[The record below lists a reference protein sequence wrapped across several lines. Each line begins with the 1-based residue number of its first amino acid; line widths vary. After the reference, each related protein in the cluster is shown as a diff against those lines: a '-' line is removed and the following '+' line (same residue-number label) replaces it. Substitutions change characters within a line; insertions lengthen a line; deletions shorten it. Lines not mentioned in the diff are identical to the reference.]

1 MKSLPERVMFTMGD
15 IAAAEGALSAG
26 CRYFGGYPITPAT
39 EIAEW
44 MARRMPELRG
54 AYVQYEDEIASIT
67 SVIGASWTGTKAMT
81 ATSGPG
87 VSLMLEA
94 IGLAVMTETPLVL
107 VNIMRGGPSTGQP
120 TRGQQGDIMQA
131 KWGSHGD
138 YQIIGLTPASV
149 QEMFDQTVQAFNLAE
164 KYRTP
169 VFVLADE
176 TVGHMREKLV
186 IPDEKDIKLVNR
198 KQPTVDPSEYLPF
211 KADDDLVP
219 PMAVF
224 GSKYQFYATGLTHDE
239 RGYPSD
245 KENIQIDLITRLN
258 DKILKNADDIIDL
271 EKYQLDDAKIAVIA
285 YGTPSR
291 SARRA
296 IAIAREEGIKAGL
309 LRLKTVW
316 PFPEEAVAELATEVD
331 HIIVAE
337 QNMGQIYHMVRS
349 AGAPT
354 PITLMRKPAGMP
366 QLPEEIVQKIKEI
379 DSQ

>member
-1 MKSLPERVMFTMGD
+1 MPERIMFTMGD
-15 IAAAEGALSAG
+15 IASAEGALSAG
-26 CRYFGGYPITPAT
+26 CKYFGGYPITPAT

-44 MARRMPELRG
+44 MALRMPQVG
-54 AYVQYEDEIASIT
+54 GSFVQYEDEIASIT
-67 SVIGASWTGTKAMT
+67 SVIGASWTGVKSMT

-138 YQIIGLTPASV
+138 YQIIALTPASV
-149 QEMFDQTVQAFNLAE
+149 QEMFDQTVQAFNLSE
-164 KYRTP
+164 RYRVP

-176 TVGHMREKLV
+176 TVGHMRERLV
-186 IPDEKDIKLVNR
+186 IPDEKDLKLEYR
-198 KQPTVDPSEYLPF
+198 KLAAGDPADFLPF
-211 KADDDLVP
+211 KPDEDLIP
-219 PMAVF
+219 PMALL

-239 RGYPSD
+239 RGYPTD
-245 KENIQIDLITRLN
+245 KEDVQLELVARLN
-258 DKILKNADDIIDL
+258 NKILHNADKIIDL
-271 EKYQLDDAKIAVIA
+271 ERFMLDDAKIAVVA

-291 SARRA
+291 SARKA
-296 IAIAREEGIKAGL
+296 IKEAREAGIKAGM

-316 PFPEEAVAELATEVD
+316 PFPEDALADLASEVK

-337 QNMGQIYHMVRS
+337 QNFGQVYYMVK
-349 AGAPT
+349 AAAAPT
-354 PITLMRKPAGMP
+354 PIHLMAKPAGMP
-366 QLPEEIVQKIKEI
+366 QLPHEILDKIKEI
-379 DSQ
+379 DSL

>member
-1 MKSLPERVMFTMGD
+1 MPERVMFTMGD
-15 IAAAEGALSAG
+15 IACAEGALSAG

-44 MARRMPELRG
+44 MALRMPEVGG

-67 SVIGASWTGTKAMT
+67 SVIGASWTGVKSMT

-120 TRGQQGDIMQA
+120 TRGQQGDVMQA

-138 YQIIGLTPASV
+138 YQIIALTPASV
-149 QEMFDQTVQAFNLAE
+149 QEMFDQTVQAFNLSE
-164 KYRTP
+164 RYRTP

-176 TVGHMREKLV
+176 TVGHMRERLV
-186 IPDEKDIKLVNR
+186 IPDEKDLKLEYR
-198 KQPTVDPSEYLPF
+198 KTPTVPPEEYLPF
-211 KADDDLVP
+211 KADEDLVP
-219 PMAVF
+219 PMALF

-245 KENIQIDLITRLN
+245 KENVQIELITRLN
-258 DKILKNADDIIDL
+258 DKIRKNADNIVDM
-271 EKYQLDDAKIAVIA
+271 ERFMLDDAKIAVVS

-291 SARRA
+291 SAKKA
-296 IAIAREEGIKAGL
+296 IKAAREEGIKAGM

-316 PFPEEAVAELATEVD
+316 PFPEKQVAQLASEVE

-337 QNMGQIYHMVRS
+337 QNLGQVYYMVK
-349 AGAPT
+349 AEAAPT
-354 PITLMRKPAGMP
+354 PVHLMVKPAGMP
-366 QLPEEIVQKIKEI
+366 QLPHEILDKIRQVNSI
-379 DSQ
+379 

>member
-1 MKSLPERVMFTMGD
+1 MPERVMFTLGD
-15 IAAAEGALSAG
+15 IACAEGALSAG

-44 MARRMPELRG
+44 MSQRMPEIGG

-67 SVIGASWTGTKAMT
+67 SVIGASWTGVKSMT

-94 IGLAVMTETPLVL
+94 VGLAVMTETPLVL

-120 TRGQQGDIMQA
+120 TKGQQGDVMQA

-138 YQIIGLTPASV
+138 YQIIALTPASV
-149 QEMFDQTVQAFNLAE
+149 QEMFDQTVQAFNLSE
-164 KYRTP
+164 KFRTP

-176 TVGHMREKLV
+176 TVGHMRERLV
-186 IPDEKDIKLVNR
+186 IPDEKDLKLEYR
-198 KQPTVDPSEYLPF
+198 KLPTVDPSEYLPF

-219 PMAVF
+219 PMALF

-245 KENIQIDLITRLN
+245 KENIQIELITRLN
-258 DKILKNADDIIDL
+258 EKILKNADEIIEL
-271 EKYQLDDAKIAVIA
+271 ERFMLDDAKIAVIS

-291 SARRA
+291 SAKRA
-296 IAIAREEGIKAGL
+296 IRDAREQGIKVGL

-316 PFPEEAVAELATEVD
+316 PFPEKQVAQLASEVD

-337 QNMGQIYHMVRS
+337 QNLGQVYYMVK
-349 AGAPT
+349 AFAAPT
-354 PITLMRKPAGMP
+354 PVHLMTKPAGMP
-366 QLPEEIVQKIKEI
+366 QLPNEILGKIREI
-379 DSQ
+379 KSI

>member
-1 MKSLPERVMFTMGD
+1 MPERIMFTMGD
-15 IAAAEGALSAG
+15 IACAEGAISAG
-26 CRYFGGYPITPAT
+26 CRYLGGYPITPAT

-44 MARRMPELRG
+44 MARRLPEVGG

-67 SVIGASWTGTKAMT
+67 SVIGASWAGVKSMT

-120 TRGQQGDIMQA
+120 TRGQQGDVMQA

-138 YQIIGLTPASV
+138 YQIIALTPASV
-149 QEMFDQTVQAFNLAE
+149 QEMFDQTVQAFNLSE
-164 KYRTP
+164 RYRTP

-176 TVGHMREKLV
+176 TVGHMRERLV
-186 IPDEKDIKLVNR
+186 IPDEKDLKLEYR
-198 KQPTVDPSEYLPF
+198 KTPTVDPKDYLPF

-219 PMAVF
+219 PMATF

-245 KENIQIDLITRLN
+245 KEDIQIELVTRLQN
-258 DKILKNADDIIDL
+258 KILHNSDKIIDL
-271 EKYQLDDAKIAVIA
+271 ERVELDDAKIGVIA

-291 SARRA
+291 SAKKA
-296 IAIAREEGIKAGL
+296 IKDAREEGIKAGL

-316 PFPEEAVAELATEVD
+316 PFPEEQVAQLASEVD

-337 QNMGQIYHMVRS
+337 QNLGQVYHMVR
-349 AGAPT
+349 AAAAPT
-354 PITLMRKPAGMP
+354 PVHLMSKPAGMP
-366 QLPEEIVQKIKEI
+366 QLPHEILGKLREI
-379 DSQ
+379 NSL

>member
-1 MKSLPERVMFTMGD
+1 MPERIMFTMGD
-15 IAAAEGALSAG
+15 IACAEGALSAG

-44 MARRMPELRG
+44 MSIRMPQLGG

-67 SVIGASWTGTKAMT
+67 SVIGASWAGVKAMT

-94 IGLAVMTETPLVL
+94 VGLAVMTETPLVL

-120 TRGQQGDIMQA
+120 TRGQQGDVMQA

-138 YQIIGLTPASV
+138 YQIIALTPASV

-164 KYRTP
+164 QYRVP

-176 TVGHMREKLV
+176 TVGHMREKLI
-186 IPDEKDIKLVNR
+186 IPDEKDLKIVER
-198 KQPTVDPSEYLPF
+198 KKPTVPPEEYLPF
-211 KADDDLVP
+211 KPDDNLVP
-219 PMAVF
+219 PMATF
-224 GSKYQFYATGLTHDE
+224 GSGYQFYATGLTHDQ

-245 KENIQIDLITRLN
+245 KEDVQIELINRLN
-258 DKILKNADDIIDL
+258 QKILRNADKIIDL
-271 EKYQLDDAKIAVIA
+271 ERFQLDDADVAVIA

-291 SARRA
+291 SAKRA
-296 IAIAREEGIKAGL
+296 IREAREQGLKVGL

-316 PFPEEAVAELATEVD
+316 PFPERVVADLATEVK

-337 QNMGQIYHMVRS
+337 QNMGQIYHMVRAS
-349 AGAPT
+349 AGTRPVH
-354 PITLMRKPAGMP
+354 LMPKPAGMP
-366 QLPEEIVQKIKEI
+366 QLPGEILDKIKEVV
-379 DSQ
+379 S

>member
-1 MKSLPERVMFTMGD
+1 MPERVMFTMGD
-15 IAAAEGALSAG
+15 IACAEGALSAG

-44 MARRMPELRG
+44 MAQRMPEVGG

-67 SVIGASWTGTKAMT
+67 SVIGASWTGVKAMT

-94 IGLAVMTETPLVL
+94 VGLAVMTETPLVL

-120 TRGQQGDIMQA
+120 TRGQQGDVMQP

-138 YQIIGLTPASV
+138 YQIIALTPASV

-164 KYRTP
+164 QFRTP

-176 TVGHMREKLV
+176 TVGHMRERLV
-186 IPDEKDIKLVNR
+186 IPDEKDLKLTYR
-198 KQPTVDPSEYLPF
+198 KLPTGPPEEYLPF
-211 KADDDLVP
+211 KPDEDLVP
-219 PMAVF
+219 PMALL
-224 GSKYQFYATGLTHDE
+224 GSEYQFYATGLTHDE

-245 KENIQIDLITRLN
+245 KEEVQIDLITRLN
-258 DKILKNADDIIDL
+258 DKILKNSDKIIEV
-271 EKYQLDDAKIAVIA
+271 EKYMLDDAKIAVIA

-291 SARRA
+291 SAKKA
-296 IAIAREEGIKAGL
+296 IKEAREQGIDVGM

-316 PFPEEAVAELATEVD
+316 PFPEEEVAKLATEMH

-337 QNMGQIYHMVRS
+337 QNLGQVYYMVK
-349 AGAPT
+349 AAAAPT
-354 PITLMRKPAGMP
+354 PVHLMTKPAGMP
-366 QLPEEIVQKIKEI
+366 QLPHEILDKIKEV
-379 DSQ
+379 DSI

>member
-1 MKSLPERVMFTMGD
+1 MPKRIMFTMGD
-15 IAAAEGALSAG
+15 IASAEGALSAG

-44 MARRMPELRG
+44 MSQRMPELGG

-67 SVIGASWTGTKAMT
+67 SVIGASWTGVKSMT

-120 TRGQQGDIMQA
+120 TRGQQGDVMQA

-138 YQIIGLTPASV
+138 YQIIALTPASV
-149 QEMFDQTVQAFNLAE
+149 QEMFDQTVQAFNLSE
-164 KYRTP
+164 RYRTP

-186 IPDEKDIKLVNR
+186 IPDEKDLKIENR
-198 KQPTVDPSEYLPF
+198 KLATGDPSEYLPF

-219 PMAVF
+219 PMALF

-239 RGYPSD
+239 QGYPSD
-245 KENIQIDLITRLN
+245 KDDVQIELITRLN
-258 DKILKNADDIIDL
+258 NKILQNADKII
-271 EKYQLDDAKIAVIA
+271 EVERVHLDDAKIAVIS

-291 SARRA
+291 SAKRA
-296 IAIAREEGIKAGL
+296 IRNAREEGIKVGL

-316 PFPEEAVAELATEVD
+316 PFPEKEVAQLATEVD
-331 HIIVAE
+331 QIIVAE
-337 QNMGQIYHMVRS
+337 QNLGQVYYMVK
-349 AGAPT
+349 AAAAPT
-354 PITLMRKPAGMP
+354 PVHLMAKPAGMP
-366 QLPEEIVQKIKEI
+366 QLPDEILDRIREVSAK
-379 DSQ
+379 

>member
-1 MKSLPERVMFTMGD
+1 MPERVMFTMGD
-15 IAAAEGALSAG
+15 IACAEGALSAG

-39 EIAEW
+39 EVAEW
-44 MARRMPELRG
+44 MARRMPALGG

-67 SVIGASWTGTKAMT
+67 SVIGASWTGTKSMT

-87 VSLMLEA
+87 ISLMMEA
-94 IGLAVMTETPLVL
+94 IGLAVMTETPLVI

-120 TRGQQGDIMQA
+120 TKGQQGDIMQA

-138 YQIIGLTPASV
+138 YQIIALTPASV
-149 QEMFDQTVQAFNLAE
+149 QEMFDLTVQAFNLSE
-164 KYRTP
+164 KYRVP

-176 TVGHMREKLV
+176 TVGHMRERLV
-186 IPDEKDIKLVNR
+186 IPDEKDLKLEYR

-224 GSKYQFYATGLTHDE
+224 GSEYQFYITGLTHDE
-239 RGYPSD
+239 RGYPTD
-245 KENIQIDLITRLN
+245 KEAPQIKLVTRLSN
-258 DKILKNADDIIDL
+258 KILNNADKIIDL
-271 EKYQLDDAKIAVIA
+271 EQFMLDDAKIGVIA

-291 SARRA
+291 SAKKAIKDARA
-296 IAIAREEGIKAGL
+296 EGIKAGM

-316 PFPEEAVAELATEVD
+316 PFPEDAVAQLASEVD

-337 QNMGQIYHMVRS
+337 QNLGQIYHMVR
-349 AGAPT
+349 AEAAPT
-354 PITLMRKPAGMP
+354 PIHLMTKPAGMP
-366 QLPEEIVQKIKEI
+366 QLPTEIFDKIKEI
-379 DSQ
+379 DSI

>member
-1 MKSLPERVMFTMGD
+1 
-15 IAAAEGALSAG
+15 
-26 CRYFGGYPITPAT
+26 
-39 EIAEW
+39 
-44 MARRMPELRG
+44 MPELGG

-67 SVIGASWTGTKAMT
+67 SVIGASWTGAKSMT

-94 IGLAVMTETPLVL
+94 IGLAVMTETPLVI

-138 YQIIGLTPASV
+138 YQIIALTPASV
-149 QEMFDQTVQAFNLAE
+149 QEMFDQTVQAFNLSE

-169 VFVLADE
+169 VFILADE
-176 TVGHMREKLV
+176 TVGHMRERLV
-186 IPDEKDIKLVNR
+186 IPDEKDLKLVNR
-198 KQPTVDPSEYLPF
+198 KQPSGPPEDYLPF
-211 KADDDLVP
+211 KADDDLIP
-219 PMAVF
+219 PMALL

-245 KENIQIDLITRLN
+245 KENVQIELVTRLN
-258 DKILKNADDIIDL
+258 DKIIKNADDIIDL
-271 EKYQLDDAKIAVIA
+271 EEFMLDDAKISVIA

-291 SARRA
+291 SARKAIKDARA
-296 IAIAREEGIKAGL
+296 EGIKVGM

-316 PFPEEAVAELATEVD
+316 PFPEKAIPELASEVD

-337 QNMGQIYHMVRS
+337 QNLGQAYHMVRS
-349 AGAPT
+349 AAT
-354 PITLMRKPAGMP
+354 TTTVHLMSKPAGMP
-366 QLPEEIVQKIKEI
+366 QLPHEILDKIREVNSI
-379 DSQ
+379 

>member
-1 MKSLPERVMFTMGD
+1 MPKRIMFTMGD
-15 IAAAEGALSAG
+15 IASAEGALSAG

-44 MARRMPELRG
+44 MSQRMPELGG

-67 SVIGASWTGTKAMT
+67 SVIGASWTGVKSMT

-120 TRGQQGDIMQA
+120 TRGQQGDVMQA

-138 YQIIGLTPASV
+138 YQIIALTPASV
-149 QEMFDQTVQAFNLAE
+149 QEMFDQTVQAFNLSE
-164 KYRTP
+164 RYRTP

-186 IPDEKDIKLVNR
+186 IPDEKDLKIENR
-198 KQPTVDPSEYLPF
+198 KLATGDPSEYLPF
-211 KADDDLVP
+211 KADEDLVP
-219 PMAVF
+219 PMALF

-239 RGYPSD
+239 QGYPSD
-245 KENIQIDLITRLN
+245 KDDVQIELITRLN
-258 DKILKNADDIIDL
+258 NKILQNADKIIEVERVHL
-271 EKYQLDDAKIAVIA
+271 EDAKIAVIS

-291 SARRA
+291 SAKRA
-296 IAIAREEGIKAGL
+296 IRNAREEGIKVGL

-316 PFPEEAVAELATEVD
+316 PFPEKEVAQLATEVD
-331 HIIVAE
+331 QIIVAE
-337 QNMGQIYHMVRS
+337 QNLGQVYYMVK
-349 AGAPT
+349 AAAAPT
-354 PITLMRKPAGMP
+354 PVHLMAKPAGMP
-366 QLPEEIVQKIKEI
+366 QLPDEILDKIREVSAK
-379 DSQ
+379 

>member
-1 MKSLPERVMFTMGD
+1 MPERVMFTMGD
-15 IAAAEGALSAG
+15 IACAEGALSAG

-44 MARRMPELRG
+44 MALRMPELGG

-67 SVIGASWTGTKAMT
+67 SVIGASWTGAKAMT

-120 TRGQQGDIMQA
+120 TRGQQGDVMQA

-138 YQIIGLTPASV
+138 YQIVALTPASV
-149 QEMFDQTVQAFNLAE
+149 QEMFDQTVQAFNIAE
-164 KYRTP
+164 KFRTP

-176 TVGHMREKLV
+176 TVGHMRERLV
-186 IPDEKDIKLVNR
+186 IPDAKDLKLVER

-219 PMAVF
+219 PMALL

-245 KENIQIDLITRLN
+245 KDDIQINLIQRLN
-258 DKILKNADDIIDL
+258 DKIVKNSDEIIDVERVEL
-271 EKYQLDDAKIAVIA
+271 EDAKIGVVA

-291 SARRA
+291 SAKRA
-296 IAIAREEGIKAGL
+296 IKDARSEGIKVGL

-316 PFPEEAVAELATEVD
+316 PFPEKQVAEMASEVD

-337 QNMGQIYHMVRS
+337 QNLGQVYYMVK
-349 AGAPT
+349 AAAAPT
-354 PITLMRKPAGMP
+354 PVHLMTKPAGMP
-366 QLPEEIVQKIKEI
+366 QLPHEILDKVRQVN
-379 DSQ
+379 SL

>member
-1 MKSLPERVMFTMGD
+1 MPERVMFTMGD
-15 IAAAEGALSAG
+15 IACAEGALSAG

-44 MARRMPELRG
+44 MSIRMPQEGG
-54 AYVQYEDEIASIT
+54 AYVQYEDEIAAIT
-67 SVIGASWTGTKAMT
+67 SVIGASWTGAKSMT

-94 IGLAVMTETPLVL
+94 VGLAVMTETPLVL

-138 YQIIGLTPASV
+138 YQIIALTPASV
-149 QEMFDQTVQAFNLAE
+149 QEMFDQTIQAFNLSE

-176 TVGHMREKLV
+176 TVGHMRERLV
-186 IPDEKDIKLVNR
+186 IPDEKDLKLENR
-198 KQPTVDPSEYLPF
+198 KSPTVDPEDYLPF

-245 KENIQIDLITRLN
+245 KENVQIELVTRLQN
-258 DKILKNADDIIDL
+258 KILHNADKIIDV
-271 EKYQLDDAKIAVIA
+271 ERIELDDAKIGVIA

-291 SARRA
+291 SAKKA
-296 IAIAREEGIKAGL
+296 IKDARKEGIKAGL

-316 PFPEEAVAELATEVD
+316 PFPEKQVAQLASEVD

-337 QNMGQIYHMVRS
+337 QNLGQVYHMVKS
-349 AGAPT
+349 AAAPT
-354 PITLMRKPAGMP
+354 PVHLMAKPAGMP
-366 QLPEEIVQKIKEI
+366 QLPHEILAKLRDVN
-379 DSQ
+379 SM

>member
-1 MKSLPERVMFTMGD
+1 MPERIMFTMGD
-15 IAAAEGALSAG
+15 IACAEGALSAG

-44 MARRMPELRG
+44 MSQRMPQVGG

-67 SVIGASWTGTKAMT
+67 SVIGASWTGVKSMT

-94 IGLAVMTETPLVL
+94 VGLAVMTETPLVL

-138 YQIIGLTPASV
+138 YQIIALTPASV
-149 QEMFDQTVQAFNLAE
+149 QEMFDQTVQAFNLSE
-164 KYRTP
+164 RYRTP

-176 TVGHMREKLV
+176 TVGHMRERLV
-186 IPDEKDIKLVNR
+186 IPDEKKLRLEYR
-198 KQPTVDPSEYLPF
+198 KTPTVDPEEYLPF

-219 PMAVF
+219 PMALL

-245 KENIQIDLITRLN
+245 KEDVQIELINRLN
-258 DKILKNADDIIDL
+258 DKILNNADKIVDV
-271 EKYQLDDAKIAVIA
+271 ERVSLDDARIGVIA

-291 SARRA
+291 SAKRA
-296 IAIAREEGIKAGL
+296 IKDARAEGIKAGL

-316 PFPEEAVAELATEVD
+316 PFPEKEVAQLASDVD

-337 QNMGQIYHMVRS
+337 QNRGQVYHMVRS
-349 AGAPT
+349 AATTT
-354 PITLMRKPAGMP
+354 PVHLMAKPAGMP
-366 QLPEEIVQKIKEI
+366 QLPSEILDKIREVN
-379 DSQ
+379 SL

>member
-1 MKSLPERVMFTMGD
+1 MPEKVMFTMGD
-15 IAAAEGALSAG
+15 IACAEGALSAG

-44 MARRMPELRG
+44 MSIRMPQVGG

-87 VSLMLEA
+87 ASLMLEA
-94 IGLAVMTETPLVL
+94 VGLAVMTETPLVL

-120 TRGQQGDIMQA
+120 TKGQQGDVMQP

-138 YQIIGLTPASV
+138 YQIIALTPASV

-164 KYRTP
+164 RFRTP

-176 TVGHMREKLV
+176 TVGHMRERLV
-186 IPDEKDIKLVNR
+186 IPDEKDLKIENR
-198 KQPTVDPSEYLPF
+198 KLSTGPPEEYLPF
-211 KADDDLVP
+211 KPDEDLVP
-219 PMAVF
+219 PMALL

-245 KENIQIDLITRLN
+245 KEDVQINLITRLS
-258 DKILKNADDIIDL
+258 DKILKNSDKIIDIERFML
-271 EKYQLDDAKIAVIA
+271 EDAKIAVIS

-291 SARRA
+291 SAKKAIKDARR
-296 IAIAREEGIKAGL
+296 EGIKAGM
-309 LRLKTVW
+309 LRFKTVW
-316 PFPEEAVAELATEVD
+316 PFPEEQVTQLASELD

-337 QNMGQIYHMVRS
+337 QNLGQMYYMVRS
-349 AGAPT
+349 AAAPT
-354 PITLMRKPAGMP
+354 PVHLMPKPAGMP
-366 QLPEEIVQKIKEI
+366 QLPHEILDKIRLVNSI
-379 DSQ
+379 

>member
-1 MKSLPERVMFTMGD
+1 MPERVMFTMGD
-15 IAAAEGALSAG
+15 IACAEGALSAG
-26 CRYFGGYPITPAT
+26 CRYLGGYPITPAT

-44 MARRMPELRG
+44 MARRLPEVGG

-67 SVIGASWTGTKAMT
+67 SVIGASWAGVKSMT

-120 TRGQQGDIMQA
+120 TRGQQGDVMQA

-138 YQIIGLTPASV
+138 YQIIALTPASV
-149 QEMFDQTVQAFNLAE
+149 QEMFDQTVQAFNLSE

-176 TVGHMREKLV
+176 TVGHMRERLV
-186 IPDEKDIKLVNR
+186 IPDEKDLKLEYR
-198 KQPTVDPSEYLPF
+198 KTPTVNPEEYLPF
-211 KADDDLVP
+211 KPDEDLVP
-219 PMAVF
+219 PMATF

-245 KENIQIDLITRLN
+245 KEDVQIELVTRLQN
-258 DKILKNADDIIDL
+258 KILHNSDKIIDV
-271 EKYQLDDAKIAVIA
+271 EKVELDDAKIGVIA

-291 SARRA
+291 SAKRA
-296 IAIAREEGIKAGL
+296 IKDAREEGIKAGL

-316 PFPEEAVAELATEVD
+316 PFPEKQVAELASEVD

-337 QNMGQIYHMVRS
+337 QNLGQVYHMVRS
-349 AGAPT
+349 AAAPT
-354 PITLMRKPAGMP
+354 PVHLMSKPAGMP
-366 QLPEEIVQKIKEI
+366 QLPHEILDKLREVN
-379 DSQ
+379 SL

>member
-1 MKSLPERVMFTMGD
+1 MPERVMFTMGD
-15 IAAAEGALSAG
+15 IACAEGALSAG

-44 MARRMPELRG
+44 MSQRMPELGG

-67 SVIGASWTGTKAMT
+67 SVIGASWTGVKSMT

-94 IGLAVMTETPLVL
+94 VGLAVMTETPLVL

-120 TRGQQGDIMQA
+120 TRGQQGDVMQA

-138 YQIIGLTPASV
+138 YQIIALTPASV
-149 QEMFDQTVQAFNLAE
+149 QEMFDQTVQAFNLSE
-164 KYRTP
+164 KFRTP

-176 TVGHMREKLV
+176 TVGHMRERLV
-186 IPDEKDIKLVNR
+186 IPDEKDLKLEYR
-198 KQPTVDPSEYLPF
+198 KMPTVDPSEYLPF

-219 PMAVF
+219 PMALF

-245 KENIQIDLITRLN
+245 KEKVQIELITRLN
-258 DKILKNADDIIDL
+258 DKIVKNSDKIIDL
-271 EKYQLDDAKIAVIA
+271 ERFMLEDAKIAVIS

-291 SARRA
+291 SAKRA
-296 IAIAREEGIKAGL
+296 ISAAREEGSKVGM

-316 PFPEEAVAELATEVD
+316 PFPEEQVAQLASEVD

-337 QNMGQIYHMVRS
+337 QNLGQVYYMVKAS
-349 AGAPT
+349 AATT
-354 PITLMRKPAGMP
+354 PVHLMKKPAGMP
-366 QLPEEIVQKIKEI
+366 QLPHEILDKIRKVK
-379 DSQ
+379 ST

>member
-1 MKSLPERVMFTMGD
+1 MPERVMFTMGD
-15 IAAAEGALSAG
+15 IASAEGALSAG

-44 MARRMPELRG
+44 MSQRMPELGG

-67 SVIGASWTGTKAMT
+67 SVIGASWTGVKSMT

-94 IGLAVMTETPLVL
+94 IGLAVITETPLVL

-120 TRGQQGDIMQA
+120 TKGQQGDIMQA

-138 YQIIGLTPASV
+138 YQIIALTPASV
-149 QEMFDQTVQAFNLAE
+149 QEMFDQTVQAFNLSE
-164 KYRTP
+164 KFRTP

-176 TVGHMREKLV
+176 TVGHMRERLV
-186 IPDEKDIKLVNR
+186 IPDEKDLKLEYR
-198 KQPTVDPSEYLPF
+198 KLPTVDPSEYLPF

-219 PMAVF
+219 PMALF

-245 KENIQIDLITRLN
+245 KEDVQIELVTRLN
-258 DKILKNADDIIDL
+258 DKIVKNADQIIDL
-271 EKYQLDDAKIAVIA
+271 ERFMLDDAKIAVIS

-291 SARRA
+291 SAKRA
-296 IAIAREEGIKAGL
+296 IRDAREEGIKVGM

-316 PFPEEAVAELATEVD
+316 PFPEEQVAQLASEVD

-337 QNMGQIYHMVRS
+337 QNLGQVYYMVK
-349 AGAPT
+349 AFAAPT
-354 PITLMRKPAGMP
+354 PVHLMTKPAGMP
-366 QLPEEIVQKIKEI
+366 QLPREILDKIKEI
-379 DSQ
+379 KSI

>member
-1 MKSLPERVMFTMGD
+1 MPERIMFTMGD
-15 IAAAEGALSAG
+15 IASAEGALSAG

-44 MARRMPELRG
+44 MALRMPHVG
-54 AYVQYEDEIASIT
+54 GSFVQYEDEIASIT
-67 SVIGASWTGTKAMT
+67 SVIGASWTGVKSMT

-138 YQIIGLTPASV
+138 YQIIALTPASV
-149 QEMFDQTVQAFNLAE
+149 QEMFDQTVQAFNLSE
-164 KYRTP
+164 RYRVP

-176 TVGHMREKLV
+176 TVGHMRERLV
-186 IPDEKDIKLVNR
+186 IPDEKDLKLEYR
-198 KQPTVDPSEYLPF
+198 KLATGDPAEFLPF
-211 KADDDLVP
+211 KPDEDLVP
-219 PMAVF
+219 PMALL
-224 GSKYQFYATGLTHDE
+224 GSKYQFYATGLTHDY
-239 RGYPSD
+239 RGYPTD
-245 KENIQIDLITRLN
+245 KEDVQLELVARLN
-258 DKILKNADDIIDL
+258 NKILHNADKIIDL
-271 EKYQLDDAKIAVIA
+271 ERFMLDDAEIAVIA

-291 SARRA
+291 SARKA
-296 IAIAREEGIKAGL
+296 IKEAREAGIKAGM

-316 PFPEEAVAELATEVD
+316 PFPEDALADLASEVK

-337 QNMGQIYHMVRS
+337 QNFGQVYYMVK
-349 AGAPT
+349 AAAAPT
-354 PITLMRKPAGMP
+354 PIHLMAKPAGMP
-366 QLPEEIVQKIKEI
+366 QLPHEILDKIREI
-379 DSQ
+379 NSI

>member
-1 MKSLPERVMFTMGD
+1 MPERVMFTMGD
-15 IAAAEGALSAG
+15 IACAEGALSAG
-26 CRYFGGYPITPAT
+26 CKYFGGYPITPAT

-44 MARRMPELRG
+44 MALRMPELGG

-67 SVIGASWTGTKAMT
+67 SVIGASWTGVKAMT

-94 IGLAVMTETPLVL
+94 VGLAVMTETPLVL

-120 TRGQQGDIMQA
+120 TKGQQGDVMQA

-138 YQIIGLTPASV
+138 YQIIALTPASV
-149 QEMFDQTVQAFNLAE
+149 QEMFDQTVQAFNLSE

-169 VFVLADE
+169 VFILADE
-176 TVGHMREKLV
+176 TVGHMRERLV
-186 IPDEKDIKLVNR
+186 IPDEKDLNLVYR
-198 KQPTVDPSEYLPF
+198 KQPSGPPEDYLPF
-211 KADDDLVP
+211 KADADLVP
-219 PMAVF
+219 PMALL

-245 KENIQIDLITRLN
+245 KEHVQIELITRLN
-258 DKILKNADDIIDL
+258 DKILKNSDDIIDL
-271 EKYQLDDAKIAVIA
+271 ERFMLDDADIAVIA

-291 SARRA
+291 SARKAIKDARA
-296 IAIAREEGIKAGL
+296 EGIKVGM

-316 PFPEEAVAELATEVD
+316 PFPEEAVANLGTEVK

-337 QNMGQIYHMVRS
+337 QNLGQVYHMVRS
-349 AGAPT
+349 AAAPT
-354 PITLMRKPAGMP
+354 PIHLMTKPAGMP
-366 QLPEEIVQKIKEI
+366 QLPHEILSKIREVK
-379 DSQ
+379 SL

>member
-1 MKSLPERVMFTMGD
+1 MPKRIMFTMGD
-15 IAAAEGALSAG
+15 IACAEGALSAG
-26 CRYFGGYPITPAT
+26 CRFFGGYPITPAT

-44 MARRMPELRG
+44 MSQRMPELGG
-54 AYVQYEDEIASIT
+54 AYVQFEDEIASIT
-67 SVIGASWTGTKAMT
+67 SVIGASWTGVKSMT

-94 IGLAVMTETPLVL
+94 VGLAVMTETPLVL

-138 YQIIGLTPASV
+138 YQIIALTPASV
-149 QEMFDQTVQAFNLAE
+149 QEMFDQTLQAFNLSE
-164 KYRTP
+164 RYRTP

-176 TVGHMREKLV
+176 TVGHMREKLI
-186 IPDEKDIKLVNR
+186 IPDEKNIKIENR
-198 KQPTVDPSEYLPF
+198 KSPTVDPSEYLPF

-219 PMAVF
+219 PMALF

-245 KENIQIDLITRLN
+245 RDDVQIELITRLSN
-258 DKILKNADDIIDL
+258 KILHNADKII
-271 EKYQLDDAKIAVIA
+271 EVERVELDDAKIAVIS

-291 SARRA
+291 SAKRA
-296 IAIAREEGIKAGL
+296 IKSAREEGIKVGL

-316 PFPEEAVAELATEVD
+316 PFPEKEVAQLATEVD

-337 QNMGQIYHMVRS
+337 QNLGQVYYMVK
-349 AGAPT
+349 AAAAPT
-354 PITLMRKPAGMP
+354 PVHLMSKPAGMP
-366 QLPEEIVQKIKEI
+366 QLPREILEKIREVSIK
-379 DSQ
+379 

>member
-1 MKSLPERVMFTMGD
+1 MPERVMFTMGD
-15 IAAAEGALSAG
+15 IACSEGALSAG
-26 CRYFGGYPITPAT
+26 CKYFAGYPITPAT

-44 MARRMPELRG
+44 MSIRMPQVGG
-54 AYVQYEDEIASIT
+54 AYVQYEDEIAAIT
-67 SVIGASWTGTKAMT
+67 SVIGASWTGTKSMT

-94 IGLAVMTETPLVL
+94 VGLAVMTETPLVL

-138 YQIIGLTPASV
+138 YQIIALTPASV
-149 QEMFDQTVQAFNLAE
+149 QEMFDQTIQAFNLSE

-176 TVGHMREKLV
+176 TVGHMRERLV
-186 IPDEKDIKLVNR
+186 IPDEKDLKLEYR
-198 KQPTVDPSEYLPF
+198 KTPTVDPEDYLPF

-245 KENIQIDLITRLN
+245 KENIQIELVTRLQN
-258 DKILKNADDIIDL
+258 KILHNADKIIDV
-271 EKYQLDDAKIAVIA
+271 ERVELDDAKIGVIA

-291 SARRA
+291 SAKKA
-296 IAIAREEGIKAGL
+296 IKDARKEGIKVGL

-316 PFPEEAVAELATEVD
+316 PFPEEQVAQLASEVD

-337 QNMGQIYHMVRS
+337 QNLGQVYYMVK
-349 AGAPT
+349 AAAAPT
-354 PITLMRKPAGMP
+354 PVHLMSKPAGMP
-366 QLPEEIVQKIKEI
+366 QLPHEILEKVREI
-379 DSQ
+379 NDL

>member
-1 MKSLPERVMFTMGD
+1 MPKRVMFTMGD
-15 IAAAEGALSAG
+15 IACAEGALSAG

-44 MARRMPELRG
+44 MSMRMPEVGG

-94 IGLAVMTETPLVL
+94 VGLAVMTETPLVL

-120 TRGQQGDIMQA
+120 TKGQQGDVMQP

-138 YQIIGLTPASV
+138 YQIIALTPASV
-149 QEMFDQTVQAFNLAE
+149 QEMFDQTVQAFNLSE
-164 KYRTP
+164 RYRTP

-176 TVGHMREKLV
+176 TVGHMRERLV
-186 IPDEKDIKLVNR
+186 IPSEKDLKLEYR
-198 KQPTVDPSEYLPF
+198 KLPTVDPSEYLPF
-211 KADDDLVP
+211 KPDKDLVP
-219 PMAVF
+219 PMALL
-224 GSKYQFYATGLTHDE
+224 GSEYQFYATGLTHDE

-245 KENIQIDLITRLN
+245 KEDVQIELITRLS
-258 DKILKNADDIIDL
+258 DKILKNADKIIDV
-271 EKYQLDDAKIAVIA
+271 EEFMLDDAKIGVIA

-291 SARRA
+291 SAKRA
-296 IAIAREEGIKAGL
+296 IKDARKEGIKVGM

-316 PFPEEAVAELATEVD
+316 PFPEEHVARLASQVD
-331 HIIVAE
+331 SIIVAE
-337 QNMGQIYHMVRS
+337 QNLGQMYYMVKGVS
-349 AGAPT
+349 SPT
-354 PITLMRKPAGMP
+354 PVHLMTKPAGMP
-366 QLPEEIVQKIKEI
+366 QLPHEILEKIR
-379 DSQ
+379 QVMPG

>member
-1 MKSLPERVMFTMGD
+1 MPERVMFTMGD
-15 IAAAEGALSAG
+15 IACAEGALSAG
-26 CRYFGGYPITPAT
+26 CKYFGGYPITPAT

-44 MARRMPELRG
+44 MALRMPELGG

-67 SVIGASWTGTKAMT
+67 SVIGASWTGAKAMT

-120 TRGQQGDIMQA
+120 TKGQQGDVMQA

-138 YQIIGLTPASV
+138 YQIIALTPASV
-149 QEMFDQTVQAFNLAE
+149 QEMFDQTVQAFNLSE

-169 VFVLADE
+169 VFILADE
-176 TVGHMREKLV
+176 TVGHMRERLV
-186 IPDEKDIKLVNR
+186 IPDEKDLKLVSR
-198 KQPTVDPSEYLPF
+198 KQPSGPPEDYLPF

-219 PMAVF
+219 PMALL

-245 KENIQIDLITRLN
+245 KESVQIELITRLN
-258 DKILKNADDIIDL
+258 DKIIKNSHDIIDL
-271 EKYQLDDAKIAVIA
+271 ERFMLDDADIAVIA

-291 SARRA
+291 SARKAIKDARA
-296 IAIAREEGIKAGL
+296 EGIKVGM

-316 PFPEEAVAELATEVD
+316 PFPEEAVADLGSEVK

-337 QNMGQIYHMVRS
+337 QNLGQVYHMVRS
-349 AGAPT
+349 AAAPT
-354 PITLMRKPAGMP
+354 LIHLMTKPAGMP
-366 QLPEEIVQKIKEI
+366 QLPYEILDKIREI
-379 DSQ
+379 NSI

>member
-1 MKSLPERVMFTMGD
+1 MPERVMFTMGD
-15 IAAAEGALSAG
+15 IACAEGALSAG
-26 CRYFGGYPITPAT
+26 CLYFGGYPITPAT

-44 MARRMPELRG
+44 MSIRMPEVGG
-54 AYVQYEDEIASIT
+54 AYVQYEDEIAAIT
-67 SVIGASWTGTKAMT
+67 SVIGASWTGTKSMT

-94 IGLAVMTETPLVL
+94 VGLAVMTETPFVL

-120 TRGQQGDIMQA
+120 TKGQQGDIMQA

-138 YQIIGLTPASV
+138 YQIIALTPASV

-169 VFVLADE
+169 VFILADE

-186 IPDEKDIKLVNR
+186 IPDEKDLKLEYR
-198 KQPTVDPSEYLPF
+198 KTPTVDPEDYLPF
-211 KADDDLVP
+211 KPDDDLVP

-245 KENIQIDLITRLN
+245 KESVQINLVTRLSN
-258 DKILKNADDIIDL
+258 KILHNADKIIDV
-271 EKYQLDDAKIAVIA
+271 ERIELDDAKIGVIA

-291 SARRA
+291 SAKKA
-296 IAIAREEGIKAGL
+296 IKDARKEGIKAGL

-316 PFPEEAVAELATEVD
+316 PFPEKEVAQLASEVD

-337 QNMGQIYHMVRS
+337 QNLGQVYYMVK
-349 AGAPT
+349 AAAAPT
-354 PITLMRKPAGMP
+354 PVHLMSKPAGMP
-366 QLPEEIVQKIKEI
+366 QLPHEILSKLREI
-379 DSQ
+379 NSI

>member
-1 MKSLPERVMFTMGD
+1 MPERVMFTMGD
-15 IAAAEGALSAG
+15 IASAEGALSAG

-44 MARRMPELRG
+44 MSLRMPELGG

-67 SVIGASWTGTKAMT
+67 SVIGASWTGVKSMT

-120 TRGQQGDIMQA
+120 TKGQQGDIMQA

-138 YQIIGLTPASV
+138 YQIIALTPASV
-149 QEMFDQTVQAFNLAE
+149 QEMFDQTVQAFNLSE
-164 KYRTP
+164 RYRTP

-176 TVGHMREKLV
+176 TVGHMRERLV
-186 IPDEKDIKLVNR
+186 IPDEKDLKLEYR
-198 KQPTVDPSEYLPF
+198 KTPSGPPEDYLPF

-219 PMAVF
+219 PMALF

-245 KENIQIDLITRLN
+245 KEDVQIELITRLN
-258 DKILKNADDIIDL
+258 NKILHNADKIIDV
-271 EKYQLDDAKIAVIA
+271 ERFMLDDAKIGVVS

-291 SARRA
+291 SAKKAIKEARA
-296 IAIAREEGIKAGL
+296 EGIKAGM

-316 PFPEEAVAELATEVD
+316 PFPEKQVAQLASEVD

-337 QNMGQIYHMVRS
+337 QNLGQVYYMVKAEAS
-349 AGAPT
+349 PT
-354 PITLMRKPAGMP
+354 PVHLMVKPAGMP
-366 QLPEEIVQKIKEI
+366 QLPHEILDEI
-379 DSQ
+379 RRVKSL

>member
-1 MKSLPERVMFTMGD
+1 VPQRVMFTMGD
-15 IAAAEGALSAG
+15 IASAEGALSAG

-44 MARRMPELRG
+44 MSQRMPELGG

-67 SVIGASWTGTKAMT
+67 SVIGASWTGVKSMT

-120 TRGQQGDIMQA
+120 TKGQQGDVMQA

-138 YQIIGLTPASV
+138 YQIIALTPASV
-149 QEMFDQTVQAFNLAE
+149 QEMFDQTVQAFNLSE
-164 KYRTP
+164 QFRTP

-176 TVGHMREKLV
+176 TVGHMRERLV
-186 IPDEKDIKLVNR
+186 IPDEKNLKLVYR
-198 KQPTVDPSEYLPF
+198 KTPTIDPSEYLPF
-211 KADDDLVP
+211 KPDEDLVP
-219 PMAVF
+219 PMALF

-245 KENIQIDLITRLN
+245 KENIQIELVTRLN
-258 DKILKNADDIIDL
+258 DKIVKNADKIIDL
-271 EKYQLDDAKIAVIA
+271 ERFMLDDAKIAVIS

-291 SARRA
+291 SAKRA
-296 IAIAREEGIKAGL
+296 IRDAREQGIKVGM

-316 PFPEEAVAELATEVD
+316 PFPEEQVAQLASEVNN
-331 HIIVAE
+331 IIVAE
-337 QNMGQIYHMVRS
+337 QNLGQVYYMVK
-349 AGAPT
+349 GAASPT
-354 PITLMRKPAGMP
+354 PVHLMTKPAGMP
-366 QLPEEIVQKIKEI
+366 QLPHEILDKIKEI
-379 DSQ
+379 KSL

>member
-1 MKSLPERVMFTMGD
+1 MPERVMFTMGD
-15 IAAAEGALSAG
+15 IACAEGALSAG

-44 MARRMPELRG
+44 MALRMPELGG

-67 SVIGASWTGTKAMT
+67 SVIGASWTGTKSMT

-94 IGLAVMTETPLVL
+94 VGLAVMTETPLVL

-120 TRGQQGDIMQA
+120 TKGQQGDIMQA

-138 YQIIGLTPASV
+138 YQIIALTPASV
-149 QEMFDQTVQAFNLAE
+149 QEMFDQTVRAFNLSE

-169 VFVLADE
+169 VFILADE
-176 TVGHMREKLV
+176 TVGHMRERLV
-186 IPDEKDIKLVNR
+186 IPDEKDLELFYR
-198 KQPTVDPSEYLPF
+198 KQPSGPPEDYLPF
-211 KADDDLVP
+211 KADKDLVP
-219 PMAVF
+219 PMALL

-245 KENIQIDLITRLN
+245 KEDVQIELITRLN
-258 DKILKNADDIIDL
+258 DKIIKNQDDIIDL
-271 EKYQLDDAKIAVIA
+271 EKLMLDDAKIGVIA

-296 IAIAREEGIKAGL
+296 IKDARAEGIKVGM

-316 PFPEEAVAELATEVD
+316 PFPDNAVAELASEVD

-337 QNMGQIYHMVRS
+337 QNLGQAYHMVRS
-349 AGAPT
+349 AATTT
-354 PITLMRKPAGMP
+354 PVHLMTKPAGMP
-366 QLPEEIVQKIKEI
+366 QLPHEILDKIREVNSI
-379 DSQ
+379 

>member
-1 MKSLPERVMFTMGD
+1 MPERVMFTMGD
-15 IAAAEGALSAG
+15 IACAEGALSAG

-44 MARRMPELRG
+44 MSIRMPQLGG
-54 AYVQYEDEIASIT
+54 AYVQYEEEIAAIT
-67 SVIGASWTGTKAMT
+67 SVIGASWTGAKSMT

-94 IGLAVMTETPLVL
+94 VGLAVMTETPLVL

-138 YQIIGLTPASV
+138 YQIIALTPASV
-149 QEMFDQTVQAFNLAE
+149 QEMFDQTIQAFNLAE

-169 VFVLADE
+169 VFILADE
-176 TVGHMREKLV
+176 TVGHMRERLV
-186 IPDEKDIKLVNR
+186 IPDEKDLKLEYR
-198 KQPTVDPSEYLPF
+198 KTPTVDPKDYLPF

-245 KENIQIDLITRLN
+245 KENVQIELVTRLQN
-258 DKILKNADDIIDL
+258 KILHNADKIIDV
-271 EKYQLDDAKIAVIA
+271 ERVELDDAKIGVIA

-291 SARRA
+291 SAKKA
-296 IAIAREEGIKAGL
+296 IKDARKEGIKAGL

-316 PFPEEAVAELATEVD
+316 PFPEEQVAQLASEVD

-337 QNMGQIYHMVRS
+337 QNLGQVYYMVK
-349 AGAPT
+349 AAAAPT
-354 PITLMRKPAGMP
+354 PVHLMSKPAGMP
-366 QLPEEIVQKIKEI
+366 QLPHEILDKLREI
-379 DSQ
+379 NSI

>member
-1 MKSLPERVMFTMGD
+1 MPERVMFTMGD
-15 IAAAEGALSAG
+15 IASAEGALSAG

-44 MARRMPELRG
+44 MSQRMPELGG

-67 SVIGASWTGTKAMT
+67 SVIGASWTGVKSMT

-120 TRGQQGDIMQA
+120 TKGQQGDVMQA

-138 YQIIGLTPASV
+138 YQIIALTPASV
-149 QEMFDQTVQAFNLAE
+149 QEMFDQTVQAFNLSE
-164 KYRTP
+164 QFRTP

-176 TVGHMREKLV
+176 TVGHMRERLV
-186 IPDEKDIKLVNR
+186 IPDEKDLKLVYR
-198 KQPTVDPSEYLPF
+198 KTPTVDPSEYLPF

-219 PMAVF
+219 PMALF

-245 KENIQIDLITRLN
+245 KEDIQIELVTRLN
-258 DKILKNADDIIDL
+258 DKIVKNADKIIDL
-271 EKYQLDDAKIAVIA
+271 ERFMLDDAKIAVIS

-291 SARRA
+291 SAKRA
-296 IAIAREEGIKAGL
+296 IRDAREQGIKVGM

-316 PFPEEAVAELATEVD
+316 PFPEEQVTQLATEVE

-337 QNMGQIYHMVRS
+337 QNLGQVYYMVKAAAS
-349 AGAPT
+349 PT
-354 PITLMRKPAGMP
+354 PVHLMTKPAGMP
-366 QLPEEIVQKIKEI
+366 QLPNEILDKIKEVKSI
-379 DSQ
+379 K